1 MGLRRMSAQALPASF
16 RDPSGFLFE
25 GDDGQL
31 YRQVNRRYQSDFEM
45 LHGSGLYDELAGRG
59 LLINHDI
66 LDNVRPLSDD
76 GFCVIRPRRIRF
88 VSYPYE
94 WAFSALKD
102 AALLTL
108 DVQLRALD
116 HNMQLKDASA
126 YNVQFDGCRPLLIDT
141 LSFERLDPNK
151 PWKAYGQ
158 FCRHLLA
165 PLALMA
171 KTHIDCGY
179 LLRDYI
185 DGIPLDVASSM
196 LPMRTRLS
204 PGLQLHLHLHSRMI
218 AKHQATRSTLDT
230 SKSTRRRGRR
240 DIHMPKNRLQ
250 AYLGS
255 LRNAISLLAPKFG
268 RTEWAD
274 YYQDNSYSPTALQEK
289 QALVECY
296 LKSIQP
302 GTVWDL
308 GANTGVFCRIAS
320 GLGAYTCAFDIDPAC
335 VEQAYVDG
343 RMQNKTNFLPLR
355 MDLTNPSPALG
366 WAHHERDSLASRG
379 PADAAM
385 ALALIHHLAISNN
398 VPLPAIADFF
408 RRLARFLIIE
418 FVPKKDPQVQR
429 LLQNRDDIFDGYNQD
444 AFENAFK
451 LHFDLRESHPVGS
464 DGRQLYLLQAR

>member
-1 MGLRRMSAQALPASF
+1 MSPQTLSASF

-31 YRQVNRRYQSDFEM
+31 YRQVNRRYLPDFEM
-45 LHGSGLYDELAGRG
+45 LHRSGLYDELASRG
-59 LLINHDI
+59 QLINHDI
-66 LDNVRPLSDD
+66 LDNVRPLSDE

-88 VSYPYE
+88 ISYPYE

-108 DVQLRALD
+108 DVQLRALNHD
-116 HNMQLKDASA
+116 MQLKDASA

-141 LSFERLDPNK
+141 LSFERLKADK

-158 FCRHLLA
+158 FCRHFLA
-165 PLALMA
+165 PLALMSR
-171 KTHIDCGY
+171 THIDCGY

-196 LPMRTRLS
+196 LPVRTRWS
-204 PGLQLHLHLHSRMI
+204 IGLQLHLHLHARMI
-218 AKHQATRSTLDT
+218 AKHRSTRSTGDT
-230 SKSTRRRGRR
+230 AKPTDLRGRR
-240 DIHMPKNRLQ
+240 EIHMPKNRLQ
-250 AYLGS
+250 AYVGN
-255 LRNAISLLAPKFG
+255 LRNTIASLQPKCG

-274 YYQDNSYSPTALQEK
+274 YYEDNSYSPTGLQEK
-289 QALVECY
+289 QTLVERY

-302 GTVWDL
+302 DTVWDL
-308 GANTGVFCRIAS
+308 GANTGVFSRIAS
-320 GLGAYTCAFDIDPAC
+320 ELGSYTCAFDIDPAC
-335 VEQAYVDG
+335 VERAYVDG
-343 RMQNKTNFLPLR
+343 RKQNKTNFFPLR

-366 WAHHERDSLASRG
+366 WAHHERDSVASRG

-385 ALALIHHLAISNN
+385 ALALMHHLAISNN

-418 FVPKKDPQVQR
+418 FVPKQDPQVQR
-429 LLQNRDDIFDGYNQD
+429 LLQNRDDIFDDYNQT
-444 AFENAFK
+444 AFEKAFK
-451 LHFDLRESHPVGS
+451 QHFELRESHPVGS
-464 DGRQLYLLQAR
+464 HGRQLYLLQAR